1 MRRRYLPGALRW
13 GIGSLAFPH
22 AYLRVPLSEGTHVR
36 ALPVDDCARARE
48 VRRLRCEPG
57 RDRALSGGGPLQGV
71 GLLLDRLRQG
81 QGEEGRR
88 RRVGRRL
95 VVGRLVLL
103 LWRRHEEDGVV
114 DDEERHVVLDEE
126 AGRVSDALFE
136 GVVAADAAR
145 TVRPWAGR
153 RRLRRGVAAPHLD
166 DGDFPLG
173 AGDVPVAVILPAEP
187 AMQ

>member
-71 GLLLDRLRQG
+71 GLLLDRLREG

-95 VVGRLVLL
+95 VVGRLFLL
-103 LWRRHEEDGVV
+103 LLLLRRRHEEDGVV

-126 AGRVSDALFE
+126 ACRLGDALLE
-136 GVVAADAAR
+136 GV
-145 TVRPWAGR
+145 
-153 RRLRRGVAAPHLD
+153 
-166 DGDFPLG
+166 
-173 AGDVPVAVILPAEP
+173 
-187 AMQ
+187 